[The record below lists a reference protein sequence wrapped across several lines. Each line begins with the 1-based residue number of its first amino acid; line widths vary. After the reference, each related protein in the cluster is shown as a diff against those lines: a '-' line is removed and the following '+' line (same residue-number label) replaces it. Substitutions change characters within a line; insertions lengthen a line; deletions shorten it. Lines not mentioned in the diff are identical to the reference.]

1 MAQEEARILN
11 HGFIGTEHI
20 LLALIAEGEGV
31 AAQALEQLDVSLE
44 RVREKVEE
52 VIGVSATAPVGSPP
66 FTPRAKKVL
75 ELALREALQLGH
87 NYIGTEHL
95 LLGLLREGEGVA
107 AQVLVSLGVDLNSVR
122 EQVMRVLEG
131 YQASSAPNSLGGDPV
146 TTTGFATQTASGR
159 RVGPE
164 LVAPVERVGREWMAR
179 IVRAGTTPSD
189 YEAAYEALED
199 MLESIGIA
207 VGDPGVGE
215 IVVATVET
223 NEGPGIE
230 LSVSQRVEDEP
241 DRFS

>member
-1 MAQEEARILN
+1 LAQEEARILN
-11 HGFIGTEHI
+11 HAFIGTEHI
-20 LLALIAEGEGV
+20 LLGLVSEGDGV
-31 AAQALEQLDVSLE
+31 AAQALERLDVSLE
-44 RVREKVEE
+44 RVRDKVEDVVGISDTE
-52 VIGVSATAPVGSPP
+52 LVGSPP

-122 EQVMRVLEG
+122 EQVMQVLEG
-131 YQASSAPNSLGGDPV
+131 YRGSEAPNTLAGGSV
-146 TTTGFATQTASGR
+146 ATSGFAARTVAGR
-159 RVGPE
+159 TLDLEPP
-164 LVAPVERVGREWMAR
+164 AAFERVGREWVAR
-179 IVRAGTTPSD
+179 TVRAGTTPSD
-189 YEAAYEALED
+189 YEAAYEELAD

-207 VGDPGVGE
+207 VGDPGVSG

-230 LSVSQRVEDEP
+230 LSVRQRVESEP
-241 DRFS
+241 DSLP